1 MHMRNGSVYGVIE
14 EDEPRHDFYPADEY
28 NGQMDGWVYK
38 LGQAGMGYYL
48 DGVVEA
54 PALELHKLIWPTDGL
69 VPVELNLDRML
80 DIKARVGDP
89 ATATTE
95 DEKVRKRTAQ
105 KQRKKKARD
114 KQGIDLVSQYVDG
127 LMVDAAD
134 VSHREKGWWAFDTV
148 NPNAMGGAETYLEQS
163 SADFVASQET
173 RVDDDKEI
181 KEKEQSLEGR
191 GWTTSIQKCN
201 KGDGGGKS
209 SGTAVSC
216 RNHIGMAESIADGD
230 LPAALAGRFRVRHI
244 GAMCK
249 GGFHFASGY
258 LRCTVGLKHVSNLD
272 YLQAVA
278 GVLKSLRGP
287 WVFAA
292 DFQNTPEQL
301 RESGWLELVGGKIV
315 APTLP
320 TCHKRTIDYFVV
332 SKDLAGAVMGVLPV
346 GDASCKP
353 HKPVRMYI
361 RARPRTMTIRTL
373 KSIGTFEAVLP
384 HGPPKKPQYMAG
396 RKSC

>member
-1 MHMRNGSVYGVIE
+1 MAARAETNGYRADGGGTSRKGELTFAATGNVRPTKKPLNPMADPWVPKSAARVRAEAGEIKRKQAREQKARSTKEQIDGRRRLWREQFNSQESWDTQEAIDAYAEWVGLGVIE

-148 NPNAMGGAETYLEQS
+148 NPNAMGGCRKVSRAIIS
-163 SADFVASQET
+163 RFCGIT
-173 RVDDDKEI
+173 RN
-181 KEKEQSLEGR
+181 EGR
-191 GWTTSIQKCN
+191 
-201 KGDGGGKS
+201 
-209 SGTAVSC
+209 
-216 RNHIGMAESIADGD
+216 R
-230 LPAALAGRFRVRHI
+230 
-244 GAMCK
+244 
-249 GGFHFASGY
+249 
-258 LRCTVGLKHVSNLD
+258 
-272 YLQAVA
+272 
-278 GVLKSLRGP
+278 
-287 WVFAA
+287 
-292 DFQNTPEQL
+292 
-301 RESGWLELVGGKIV
+301 
-315 APTLP
+315 
-320 TCHKRTIDYFVV
+320 
-332 SKDLAGAVMGVLPV
+332 
-346 GDASCKP
+346 
-353 HKPVRMYI
+353 
-361 RARPRTMTIRTL
+361 
-373 KSIGTFEAVLP
+373 
-384 HGPPKKPQYMAG
+384 
-396 RKSC
+396 